1 MRMTVIGT
9 GYLGAVHAACMAE
22 LGHEVLGVDSD
33 IQKIAA
39 LQEGRAPF
47 FEPGLEEILGPG
59 GGSPESSASVP
70 PPCRRPRSSGTPTS
84 SAVGTPQLPPAGPA
98 LT

>member
-9 GYLGAVHAACMAE
+9 GYLRAVRAACMAE

-39 LQEGRAPF
+39 LQETTPHTTNPHSKILIQLILVQQLSSRRLFRRRAEDEAHGRV
-47 FEPGLEEILGPG
+47 
-59 GGSPESSASVP
+59 SPP
-70 PPCRRPRSSGTPTS
+70 KP
-84 SAVGTPQLPPAGPA
+84 L
-98 LT
+98 